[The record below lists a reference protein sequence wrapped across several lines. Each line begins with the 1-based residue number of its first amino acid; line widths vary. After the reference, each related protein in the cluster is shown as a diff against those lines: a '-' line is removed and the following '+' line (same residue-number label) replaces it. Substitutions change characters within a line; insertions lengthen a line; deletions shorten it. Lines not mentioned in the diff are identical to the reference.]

1 MFSLIVWSHDR
12 IAPVSTMVLTVLRMS
27 FVFVLG
33 LMVAFLEHL
42 INKGVFLG

>member
-12 IAPVSTMVLTVLRMS
+12 VAPVSAMVLTVLRMS

-42 INKGVFLG
+42 IHKGIFLG